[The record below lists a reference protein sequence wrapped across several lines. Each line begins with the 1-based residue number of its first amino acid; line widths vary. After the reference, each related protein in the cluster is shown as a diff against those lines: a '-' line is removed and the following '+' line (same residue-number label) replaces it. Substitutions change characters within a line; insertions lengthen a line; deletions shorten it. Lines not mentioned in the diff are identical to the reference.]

1 MAERELIASFWCR
14 EYRTPAQAF
23 LWSDPSGHK
32 HLIVR
37 YERGGY
43 RGEPEFA
50 AIVPHH
56 WTGED
61 VLTRFPYMRA
71 EPLNRSVH

>member
-1 MAERELIASFWCR
+1 MAKRELIASFYCR

-23 LWSDPSGHK
+23 LCAGAAGHK
-32 HLIVR
+32 RLVVR

-43 RGEPEFA
+43 RGEPEFSTG
-50 AIVPHH
+50 VPGH

-61 VLTRFPYMRA
+61 ILRRFPYMRA
-71 EPLNRSVH
+71 VPESRSIH